1 MLYQSEYAH
10 PGFERISQ
18 HFYGEL
24 ISRNP
29 ISATWIGEHHFD
41 GLLPETGAEAVER
54 NIAFMRELRSAF
66 AALPENE
73 LNLDER
79 IDRETVIQ
87 FVNLH
92 LFWEEDLQ
100 RWKLGRDLAMT
111 IGESIFLLFT
121 RDFAPMADRVLTM
134 IARLNAVPPYLMGS
148 KNLFQKVPAAYG
160 EIYLESAI
168 NLPHLLD
175 NIEKSLSG
183 LIPAILLADFQR
195 ASITAKNALTQFTAW
210 LKQAVLPKADADW
223 ALGPSAFQAMLAV
236 KKSGVSSADLGE
248 MAQRLVN
255 ESNERLQSLSCL
267 ILGVATGSAA
277 GAVAEVQK
285 RINSHAPTNFA
296 MALSSFRDA
305 IKRCRNF
312 VETSNFATLPEKEEL
327 EIIETPSFMAHLV
340 SISAYIS
347 PEKRASR
354 QKGLYMLTRAREEAA
369 NHHSFAQIINSA
381 IHDAYP
387 GRHLQLAALNSHPGL
402 MRSFCASNEVVDGWA
417 RYCQRR
423 VREMGFESSQESYF
437 AHATADL
444 FDSTRTY
451 AELQLQTRNWS
462 FDQAVNYLADK
473 NHLPRPI
480 AVAEITRQIVAPGQ
494 QLCGILGEHTLQQLK
509 ESLQRRFKG
518 DYSDKVFHDLVLY
531 QGGIPLYLARQYY
544 PEIVQST
551 IKSGNRF

>member
-10 PGFERISQ
+10 PGFARISQ
-18 HFYGEL
+18 HFYREL

-29 ISATWIGEHHFD
+29 ISATWTGEHQFD

-66 AALPENE
+66 TALPENE
-73 LNLDER
+73 LSLDER
-79 IDRETVIQ
+79 IDREAVIQ

-121 RDFAPMADRVLTM
+121 RDFAPMADRVLAM
-134 IARLNAVPPYLMGS
+134 IERLKAVPPYLMSS

-160 EIYLESAI
+160 EIFLESAI

-175 NIEKSLSG
+175 NIEKSLG
-183 LIPAILLADFQR
+183 GIVPAVLIADFQR
-195 ASITAKNALTQFTAW
+195 ASFTAKNALANFASW
-210 LKQAVLPKADADW
+210 LKQAILPRADADW
-223 ALGPSAFQAMLAV
+223 ALGTSALQAMLAV
-236 KKSGVSSADLGE
+236 RKTGVGSSDLCE

-255 ESNERLQSLSCL
+255 ESTERLQNLSCL
-267 ILGVATGSAA
+267 ILGVATGSAT
-277 GAVAEVQK
+277 GAITEVQK
-285 RINSHAPTNFA
+285 RINSHAPTSFA
-296 MALSSFRDA
+296 ISINSFRDA
-305 IKRCRNF
+305 IKRCRTF
-312 VETSNFATLPEKEEL
+312 VETSNFATLTDNEEL

-340 SISAYIS
+340 PISAYIS
-347 PEKRASR
+347 PERRSTK
-354 QKGLYMLTRAREEAA
+354 QKGLYMLTRAGDDAA
-369 NHHSFAQIINSA
+369 SHHSFAQIINSA

-387 GRHLQLAALNSHPGL
+387 GRHMQLTALNSHPGL
-402 MRSFCASNEVVDGWA
+402 MRSFCESNEIVEGWA

-444 FDSTRTY
+444 FDSTRMY

-462 FDQAVNYLADK
+462 FDQAATYLAER
-473 NHLPRPI
+473 NHLPRHI
-480 AVAEITRQIVAPGQ
+480 AVAEITRQIIAPGH

-518 DYSDKVFHDLVLY
+518 DYSDRVFHDLILY

-544 PEIVQST
+544 PEIMQST